1 MKYLKPPKPDFENYT
16 TKQLLLP
23 PLAIFAISTIV
34 LISWTLLFGAPVD
47 LGMVF
52 TGGTEIRVQVGDSI
66 DNPDQLI
73 QDNFGEEASSIT
85 TVGDNDYVI
94 SFPQGDITSDEIDQR
109 ISESDGL
116 SLNEFSQVS
125 ASLGSD
131 AQRLALQGMLIAFVL
146 MSLFVILIFRS
157 IIPAVVILLSAISN
171 IFVAGAAMNIVGIS
185 LSMGTVGALLMLI
198 GYSVDS
204 DILLNSNVLKSTRES
219 FDSRVHEA
227 MRTGV
232 TMTITSLSAMV
243 MMAIIATIF
252 GIDLLRDMGF
262 VLAVG
267 LAMDLPNTYMMN
279 VSILRWYVNRGDKQ

>member
-1 MKYLKPPKPDFENYT
+1 MKYLKSPEPDFKNYT

-23 PLAIFAISTIV
+23 PLVVLAISTIV
-34 LISWTLLFGAPVD
+34 LIGWTLLFGVPVD

-52 TGGTEIRVQVGDSI
+52 TGGTEIRVQVVDGI

-73 QDNFGEEASSIT
+73 ESNFGEEASSIT
-85 TVGDNDYVI
+85 TVGSNDYVI
-94 SFPQGDITSDEIDQR
+94 SFAQGDITSDKIDQR
-109 ISESDGL
+109 ISESDSL

-131 AQRLALQGMLIAFVL
+131 AQSLALQGMLIAFAL
-146 MSLFVILIFRS
+146 MSIFVIAIFRS
-157 IIPAVVILLSAISN
+157 LIPAVVILLSAFSN

-204 DILLNSNVLKSTRES
+204 DILLNTNVLKSTRES
-219 FDSRVHEA
+219 FDNRVHEA

-232 TMTITSLSAMV
+232 TMTVTSFSAMV
-243 MMAIIATIF
+243 MMAVIATIF

>member
-52 TGGTEIRVQVGDSI
+52 TGGTEIRVQVGDNI

-116 SLNEFSQVS
+116 FLNEFSQVS

-219 FDSRVHEA
+219 FDTRVHEA

>member
-73 QDNFGEEASSIT
+73 QDNFGEEATSIT

>member
-23 PLAIFAISTIV
+23 PLAVLAISTIV

-52 TGGTEIRVQVGDSI
+52 TGGTEIRVQVGESI

-73 QDNFGEEASSIT
+73 QNNFGEEASSIT

-171 IFVAGAAMNIVGIS
+171 IFVAGATMNLVGIS

-204 DILLNSNVLKSTRES
+204 DILLNTNVLKSKRDT

-232 TMTITSLSAMV
+232 TMTITSFSAMV
-243 MMAIIATIF
+243 MMTIIATIF